1 MANDRGT
8 LSRGGVQQEPWAGPT
23 TPAGRRLPSA
33 PRERKPALAI
43 LAVLLI
49 VGGALAAGLV
59 VVRSAQR
66 VGAIEITGPVT
77 AGELVPASAMSEVM
91 IPSDTGVRYV
101 AWHEESV
108 VTQWYATENIA
119 KGTLLDQGMISQSNP
134 LSKNEPELGL
144 ALKDGQLPV
153 DLQPGDTISIYST
166 ANDTTGCPGKP
177 GDLLAQGATVVSFSA
192 SSTGTGTTDVVVEIA
207 PGTDVGTVMCN
218 SANGTAGIAVTAQG
232 A

>member
-33 PRERKPALAI
+33 PRERRPALAI

-101 AWHEESV
+101 AWREESV
-108 VTQWYATENIA
+108 VTHWYATENITE
-119 KGTLLDQGMISQSNP
+119 GTLLDQGMISQSNP
-134 LSKNEPELGL
+134 FSKNEPEVGL

-153 DLQPGDTISIYST
+153 DLRPGDTISVYST
-166 ANDTTGCPGKP
+166 SNASTGCPGKP
-177 GDLLAQGATVVSFSA
+177 GGLLTQDATVVSLSA
-192 SSTGTGTTDVVVEIA
+192 SSTGTGTTDVVVEVA
-207 PGTDVGTVMCN
+207 LGTDVGTVMCN
-218 SANGTAGIAVTAQG
+218 SANGTVGIAITAQG
-232 A
+232 S

>member
-1 MANDRGT
+1 M
-8 LSRGGVQQEPWAGPT
+8 QQEPWAGPT

-66 VGAIEITGPVT
+66 VGAIEITAPVT

-91 IPSDTGVRYV
+91 IPSDTDVRYV

-108 VTQWYATENIA
+108 VTQWYATENITS
-119 KGTLLDQGMISQSNP
+119 GTLLDQGMIGQSNP
-134 LSKNEPELGL
+134 LSKNEPEVGL
-144 ALKDGQLPV
+144 ALKDGQLP
-153 DLQPGDTISIYST
+153 ST
-166 ANDTTGCPGKP
+166 FSRVTRSASTPPLTTPRLPRKSGG
-177 GDLLAQGATVVSFSA
+177 LLAQDATVVSVGA
-192 SSTGTGTTDVVVEIA
+192 SRQAPARLVVEMIA
-207 PGTDVGTVMCN
+207 PGTDVGSVMCN
-218 SANGTAGIAVTAQG
+218 SANGTAGIAITTLG

>member
-1 MANDRGT
+1 VANDRGT

-23 TPAGRRLPSA
+23 APAGRRLPSA
-33 PRERKPALAI
+33 PRERKPALAV

-77 AGELVPASAMSEVM
+77 VGELVPASAMSEVM
-91 IPSDTGVRYV
+91 IPGDTGVRYV
-101 AWHEESV
+101 AWQEESA
-108 VTQWYATENIA
+108 VTQWYATESIA
-119 KGTLLDQGMISQSNP
+119 AGTLLDQGMISQSNP
-134 LSKNEPELGL
+134 LSKNEPEVGL

-153 DLQPGDTISIYST
+153 SLQPGDTISIYST
-166 ANDTTGCPGKP
+166 SNASNGCPGKS
-177 GDLLAQGATVVSFSA
+177 GGVLAQDATVVSLSA
-192 SSTGTGTTDVVVEIA
+192 SATGTGNTDVVVEM
-207 PGTDVGTVMCN
+207 PLGTDVGTVMCN
-218 SANGTAGIAVTAQG
+218 SANGTAGIAITAQG

>member
-8 LSRGGVQQEPWAGPT
+8 LSRGGVQQEPWVGPT
-23 TPAGRRLPSA
+23 APAGRRLPSA

-101 AWHEESV
+101 AWDEESV
-108 VTQWYATENIA
+108 VTHWYATENIVQ
-119 KGTLLDQGMISQSNP
+119 GTLLDQGMISQSNP
-134 LSKNEPELGL
+134 LAKGEPELGL

-153 DLQPGDTISIYST
+153 NLKPGDTISIYST
-166 ANDTTGCPGKP
+166 SNAATGCPGKP
-177 GDLLAQGATVVSFSA
+177 GGLLAQSATVVSLSA
-192 SSTGTGTTDVVVEIA
+192 SATGTGTTDVVVEIA
-207 PGTDVGTVMCN
+207 PGTDIGTVMCN
-218 SANGTAGIAVTAQG
+218 SANGTAGISITAQG